1 MIKSKSNE
9 VQQLKVQNKEMEGQ
23 IIELRKTVNGLS
35 LEIAGLKAKQA
46 HLESS
51 LQASSVKS
59 SSGLNVTP
67 DTKIQAKNVR
77 TPALKINE
85 IRNITES
92 KPTSDKTQAL
102 SKG

>member
-1 MIKSKSNE
+1 MIKSKTNE

-51 LQASSVKS
+51 LQASSVKGS
-59 SSGLNVTP
+59 SPSNVGQ
-67 DTKIQAKNVR
+67 DTKIQVKNVS
-77 TPALKINE
+77 TPGLKLNE
-85 IRNITES
+85 IRNST
-92 KPTSDKTQAL
+92 
-102 SKG
+102 